1 MESVTSNFAVHC
13 RPAEGQRVEICV
25 ERILEDG
32 EGCDLET
39 ELAVF
44 TDLEG
49 RRFSNFSSLNI
60 NESCSDPIIKVLSS
74 RCRERV
80 RRVRTLS
87 PRRGRTQ
94 NRTMTRERTQTRTMT
109 RTGSGMDPMLE
120 LCIDSYIL
128 CDSCEQVN
136 RKRSILRG
144 RRAKGSKTKT
154 SRMGKSKMGKS
165 SIETSRMAASNKE
178 ISRTN
183 TSRMRTGTS
192 RMRTGTSRMRTGTS
206 GSVPDILLGDIQGAS
221 FQIIGKEYRVRRIR
235 ARRARSRTQTRTQ
248 SPSRTRSLRARDVEF
263 FCGSALVV
271 EGFVCGE

>member
-1 MESVTSNFAVHC
+1 MESVTSNFAVHY

-128 CDSCEQVN
+128 CDSCDQVN
-136 RKRSILRG
+136 RKRSILRE

-154 SRMGKSKMGKS
+154 SKKGKSKMGKS
-165 SIETSRMAASNKE
+165 SMETSRMAASNKE

-183 TSRMRTGTS
+183 TSRTGTS
-192 RMRTGTSRMRTGTS
+192 RMRTGISGGT

-248 SPSRTRSLRARDVEF
+248 SPSRTQSRTRSLRARDVEF